1 MLLWQDILY
10 WLLHHMDIHYFGTNR
25 NFQHVKNFE
34 DKVQDYTAFK
44 TLSKKYL
51 LRMTNGLISSIPS
64 IVVLHHQR

>member
-1 MLLWQDILY
+1 
-10 WLLHHMDIHYFGTNR
+10 MDIHYFGTNR

-51 LRMTNGLISSIPS
+51 EYRNWWIKNDKWIDIIHTKYCSTPSS
-64 IVVLHHQR
+64 RWKKKR